1 MSEAAPTL
9 GQRLKAERERRGM
22 STQKA
27 ADDMHLDAWVI
38 DALEAGEYQRLGPSV
53 YARGHLKK
61 YASNLGLSSADV
73 TGFDAKAVPA
83 AAAAQQPA
91 GLRMR
96 SMSPDATNLPWPQLA
111 AFAALALVVGGVI
124 WWRPWHPHSGAPPPA
139 AASRAAASASGPLA
153 EPYADRSLEPQG
165 SDSAAADPG
174 AAATAG
180 ALASTPVASSTAASP
195 AAPPVSAGAGTAG
208 ETDAALGAGRA
219 RLRLSFSA
227 DSWVDVHDSAG
238 RRVFAGSGR
247 ANSVKTIAGR
257 APLRVYLGFASGV
270 QLELNGRAVAIGP
283 QFVSGDVA
291 HFEAGA
297 DGVLRRD
304 AHSMP
309 TNGAPS
315 GAAPPRG

>member
-27 ADDMHLDAWVI
+27 ADEMHLDAWVI
-38 DALEAGEYQRLGPSV
+38 DALEAGDYQRLGPSV

-61 YASNLGLSSADV
+61 YASNLGLSTADIV
-73 TGFDAKAVPA
+73 TGSDPKSAPP

-91 GLRMR
+91 GLRIG
-96 SMSPDATNLPWPQLA
+96 SMSADPSSLPWPQLA
-111 AFAALALVVGGVI
+111 AFAALALVVGGVV
-124 WWRPWHPHSGAPPPA
+124 WWRPWHPHSGAPPAA
-139 AASRAAASASGPLA
+139 AASHPPASAAAPLT
-153 EPYADRSLEPQG
+153 EPYADRTTEPQG
-165 SDSAAADPG
+165 SDGTASEPG
-174 AAATAG
+174 AAANAG
-180 ALASTPVASSTAASP
+180 APAPPAASGSAPTLP
-195 AAPPVSAGAGTAG
+195 AARPGSAGAAG
-208 ETDAALGAGRA
+208 ETDSSLGVGRA

-247 ANSVKTIAGR
+247 ANSVKTLAGT

-291 HFEAGA
+291 RFEAGA

-304 AHSMP
+304 SHSSP
-309 TNGAPS
+309 TNGAPT